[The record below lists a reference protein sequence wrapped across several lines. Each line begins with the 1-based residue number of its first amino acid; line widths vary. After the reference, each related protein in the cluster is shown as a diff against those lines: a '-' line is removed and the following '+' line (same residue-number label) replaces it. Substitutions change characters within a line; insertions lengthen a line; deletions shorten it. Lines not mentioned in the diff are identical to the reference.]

1 MKNFYIGLICLL
13 PLVSCSQNRKQDLES
28 DKNHAILPMQN
39 FSTLKFEADGKPCI
53 ALINNR
59 YISFKEKAQFPLS
72 FFIMVNTIDKDK
84 EGHPSEKEA
93 ILFNTLQTEIIKEL
107 NKVLG
112 QYCYIGTTTMS
123 GYRDILFYIKSMDQE
138 KATETIK
145 ALKEKNKRIN
155 TISLEA
161 DINWEAVESFY
172 EAIAA
177 KN

>member
-1 MKNFYIGLICLL
+1 MQKYYFFLLCLF
-13 PLVSCSQNRKQDLES
+13 PLMSCSQNKKQDSELITNET
-28 DKNHAILPMQN
+28 ILPVQN
-39 FSTLKFEADGKPCI
+39 FSTLKFEAEGKPCI

-59 YISFKEKAQFPLS
+59 FIDFKEKTQYPLS

-84 EGHPSEKEA
+84 DGHPDEKEA

-112 QYCYIGTTTMS
+112 QYCYVGTTTMP
-123 GYRDILFYIKSMDQE
+123 GYRDILLYIKEADQE
-138 KATETIK
+138 KATEAIK
-145 ALKEKNKRIN
+145 LLKEKNNRIN

-161 DINWEAVESFY
+161 DGDWEAVSSFY
-172 EAIAA
+172 EAIAS